1 MRTWSW
7 GPGTPDPAWFN
18 VGGFFTLLMPEACGH
33 EGSGTGGP
41 LGKVLGLMGTDR
53 GKKYLLP
60 SRLVRD
66 WTSQT

>member
-7 GPGTPDPAWFN
+7 GPGTQIQPGSRLSGSSPCSCRR
-18 VGGFFTLLMPEACGH
+18 LGH

-41 LGKVLGLMGTDR
+41 LGKVLGLMETDR

-66 WTSQT
+66 

>member
-1 MRTWSW
+1 MGSW
-7 GPGTPDPAWFN
+7 DSRSSLVQGWRVLHPAHA
-18 VGGFFTLLMPEACGH
+18 GGWGH

-41 LGKVLGLMGTDR
+41 LGKVLGLMETDR